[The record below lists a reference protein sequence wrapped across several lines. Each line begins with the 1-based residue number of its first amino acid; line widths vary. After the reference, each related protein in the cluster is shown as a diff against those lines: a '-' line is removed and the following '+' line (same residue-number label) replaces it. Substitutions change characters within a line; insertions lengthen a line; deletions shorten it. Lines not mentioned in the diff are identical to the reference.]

1 MAIFSYRAT
10 SLDGAITEGV
20 IEAVDEN
27 TAKDLLK
34 NSGVIPLKITSP
46 KEGIRKKL
54 ISRSPKVDILTFTTE
69 LSALLNAGLPLD
81 RTLNILSEIS
91 EGSKMK
97 EIVNSVLKSI
107 REGSSFSEALQRHPN
122 IFSRLYVNMVKAGES
137 GGVLNIVL
145 EKLNEFLESSK
156 DLKEHV
162 VSAMIY
168 PAILFLT
175 GIASIIVLLV
185 YVFPSFTSI
194 FEDLGTSIPV
204 STQVIITAS
213 DIMVSYWWL
222 LILLSVTA
230 WLSFRSYVKSSTG
243 RYNWDAAKL
252 RLAGEIIKQ
261 LETARF
267 TRTLGTLLRSGVPM
281 IQALN
286 NSKDI
291 ISNRVIASSID
302 TVSKDVKEGRGITA
316 PLSRAKIFPPLALSM
331 IKVGEETGQ
340 LDTML
345 LQVATTY
352 EKSLRSAIKRF
363 VGLLQPAMVIF
374 MALLIGFIVISML
387 TAIISV
393 TDLPY

>member
-1 MAIFSYRAT
+1 VAIFSYRAT

-340 LDTML
+340 LDIML

>member
-1 MAIFSYRAT
+1 VAIFSYRAT
-10 SLDGAITEGV
+10 SLDGAITEGA
-20 IEAVDEN
+20 IEAVDEK

-34 NSGVIPLKITSP
+34 NSGVIPLKITAP
-46 KEGIRKKL
+46 KEGIRKRL

-97 EIVNSVLKSI
+97 VIVKSVLKSI

-122 IFSRLYVNMVKAGES
+122 IFSRLYVNMVRAGES

-145 EKLNEFLESSK
+145 DKLNEFLESSK

-185 YVFPSFTSI
+185 YVFPSFNSI

-213 DIMVSYWWL
+213 DIIVSYWWL

-230 WLSFRSYVKSSTG
+230 WLSFRSYVKSPAG

-291 ISNRVIASSID
+291 ISNQVIASSID
-302 TVSKDVKEGRGITA
+302 TVSKDVKEGKGITA
-316 PLSRAKIFPPLALSM
+316 PLSRAKVFPPLALSM

>member
-340 LDTML
+340 LDIML

>member
-10 SLDGAITEGV
+10 SLDGAIIEGV

-267 TRTLGTLLRSGVPM
+267 TRTLVTLLRSGVPM

-340 LDTML
+340 LDIML

-374 MALLIGFIVISML
+374 MALLIGFIVI
-387 TAIISV
+387 
-393 TDLPY
+393 